1 MSSCSRAKRGT
12 TLEKTRVSQSQLVWE
27 TTTSTPHATLSGCT
41 TKRNPPRQ
49 ATHEAMAHSP
59 HHRHA
64 VQHPAQ
70 RCHAPRGTATARFPI
85 PPGLCDRPSRTGS
98 PCAAAARLPKQ
109 AGPPPSTVPP
119 TSSGHESLPHNTSS
133 RLGPFKRQP
142 PKRKT
147 KEDESDDARTV
158 PPFPAAP
165 PPRRPPR
172 HRRVDGSGKL
182 SGSVPQA
189 APRQRHGRDRSG
201 RGGGGAV
208 RTRPGWAATHDP
220 GVGEG
225 EGGTG
230 TQRPAAH
237 TGMGGGSEGKGGA
250 VREGVGRGERSGRAA
265 ETPIE
270 AGAQRVSG
278 RRKGE

>member
-70 RCHAPRGTATARFPI
+70 RCRAPRGTATARFPI

-165 PPRRPPR
+165 PPGGRRATAASTAAVNSAVRFRRLPRVSAMVATAAAAAAAGRSAPDPAGPPR
-172 HRRVDGSGKL
+172 T
-182 SGSVPQA
+182 
-189 APRQRHGRDRSG
+189 
-201 RGGGGAV
+201 
-208 RTRPGWAATHDP
+208 TRA
-220 GVGEG
+220 
-225 EGGTG
+225 
-230 TQRPAAH
+230 
-237 TGMGGGSEGKGGA
+237 SE
-250 VREGVGRGERSGRAA
+250 RGRAA
-265 ETPIE
+265 P
-270 AGAQRVSG
+270 GPSG
-278 RRKGE
+278 RRRIRGWGGEARGRAGQYGRGWAEGRGAEGPRKRQ